1 MRASSCR
8 TVRGRPDIAHT
19 STPARWHASSARMPR
34 SVKPPSP
41 SRVTA
46 PPAPSSVPSRSTY
59 RQRTPALWRA
69 SADGERAPG
78 HQVALAMLA
87 AGPVPGPQDPPVRA
101 VHQPVA
107 LAAIA
112 PAAAQLV
119 LRLGRPSAEDLL
131 AVAEELDVVVA
142 GAGDPAPAQQRRPAQ
157 ARASSG
163 RQEVLGRRVGG
174 RGDGGRAGRGVACD
188 VFGLDDVRVSP
199 AVLEPGVRESVAR
212 TVVDD
217 VGLRPA
223 RACGT

>member
-59 RQRTPALWRA
+59 RQRTPALCRA
-69 SADGERAPG
+69 SADDEGAPAE
-78 HQVALAMLA
+78 QLAVAVLA
-87 AGPVPGPQDPPVRA
+87 AVPVPGPQQPAVRA
-101 VHQPVA
+101 GHQPVA
-107 LAAIA
+107 LAVVA

-119 LRLGRPSAEDLL
+119 LRLGRPRAEDLP

-142 GAGDPAPAQQRRPAQ
+142 GARDPAPAQQRRPAE
-157 ARASSG
+157 ARARPG
-163 RQEVLGRRVGG
+163 RQEVLGRRFGR
-174 RGDGGRAGRGVACD
+174 RGDAGRAARGVT
-188 VFGLDDVRVSP
+188 R
-199 AVLEPGVRESVAR
+199 SVH
-212 TVVDD
+212 
-217 VGLRPA
+217 
-223 RACGT
+223 